1 MPIYDYKCSKCEH
14 EIEIIQKINDKPKE
28 VCPKCNKKGLKKQIS
43 APSFRL
49 KGGGWYETDFKTGKK
64 KNIASSDGAKN
75 DKTKETSKTDSMES
89 VLEVS
94 FVLSFFAPSL
104 EAIFFFLPVL
114 KSVSYH
120 PPPLSLKEGA
130 EICFLRPFLL
140 HLGQTSFGLSLIF

>member
-64 KNIASSDGAKN
+64 KNIASSDGTKN
-75 DKTKETSKTDSMES
+75 DKTKETSTTDSKKGS
-89 VLEVS
+89 KQDK
-94 FVLSFFAPSL
+94 
-104 EAIFFFLPVL
+104 I
-114 KSVSYH
+114 K
-120 PPPLSLKEGA
+120 K
-130 EICFLRPFLL
+130 
-140 HLGQTSFGLSLIF
+140 

>member
-64 KNIASSDGAKN
+64 KNISTNESSN
-75 DKTKETSKTDSMES
+75 DNKSPETSKTNSKK
-89 VLEVS
+89 VS
-94 FVLSFFAPSL
+94 KQDK
-104 EAIFFFLPVL
+104 I
-114 KSVSYH
+114 KD
-120 PPPLSLKEGA
+120 
-130 EICFLRPFLL
+130 
-140 HLGQTSFGLSLIF
+140 

>member
-64 KNIASSDGAKN
+64 KNIASNDGAKM
-75 DKTKETSKTDSMES
+75 TKQKK
-89 VLEVS
+89 
-94 FVLSFFAPSL
+94 
-104 EAIFFFLPVL
+104 LPKQTPRKGL
-114 KSVSYH
+114 NKI
-120 PPPLSLKEGA
+120 K
-130 EICFLRPFLL
+130 LR
-140 HLGQTSFGLSLIF
+140 SE